1 MTPATWCRLAA
12 LLATPLGLSLPFDS
26 TSMWVTATAWAA
38 FAMLAA
44 IVQAVPVFKSSASPT
59 TARDWTVGAVGA
71 GCLLLFWVLVALPD
85 VGSNTGFTLT
95 VAAVAAAAGAAVAP
109 GRRW

>member
-12 LLATPLGLSLPFDS
+12 LVATPLGLSLPFDS
-26 TSMWVTATAWAA
+26 TSMWATMTAWAA

-44 IVQAVPVFKSSASPT
+44 IVQAVPMFRPAAGAT
-59 TARDWTVGAVGA
+59 TERDWTVGAVGA
-71 GCLLLFWVLVALPD
+71 GCLLLFWVLVALPN
-85 VGSNTGFTLT
+85 VASNTGFTLT